1 MNERLYA
8 AAATLP
14 ADELARDRGA
24 FFGSILGTLNHLVV
38 ADTIWL
44 QRFAKLPAQHAALDA
59 VRALPAPERLDDMP
73 FPEFDAL
80 AAHRRWLDA
89 IIERWIA
96 TLDDDDLRHVLRY
109 TNTRGNSFAREL
121 VPVLL
126 HFFNHQAHHRGQTT
140 TLLSQ
145 AGRSE
150 EHPSELQSLIRPPYA
165 DVC

>member
-73 FPEFDAL
+73 FLEFDAL
-80 AAHRRWLDA
+80 AAHRRGLEA
-89 IIERWIA
+89 IIKRWTA
-96 TLDDDDLRHVLRY
+96 TLDDDALRNCLSY
-109 TNTRGNSFAREL
+109 TKTRGNNSD
-121 VPVLL
+121 
-126 HFFNHQAHHRGQTT
+126 
-140 TLLSQ
+140 
-145 AGRSE
+145 GRSTRMI
-150 EHPSELQSLIRPPYA
+150 SRQ
-165 DVC
+165 

>member
-59 VRALPAPERLDDMP
+59 VRALPAPARLDAMP
-73 FPEFDAL
+73 SPAFAAL
-80 AAHRRWLDA
+80 PAHRRWLAA
-89 IIERWIA
+89 IIERWLEDRKRIVTGKSA
-96 TLDDDDLRHVLRY
+96 YLRVKL
-109 TNTRGNSFAREL
+109 
-121 VPVLL
+121 
-126 HFFNHQAHHRGQTT
+126 
-140 TLLSQ
+140 
-145 AGRSE
+145 
-150 EHPSELQSLIRPPYA
+150 
-165 DVC
+165 